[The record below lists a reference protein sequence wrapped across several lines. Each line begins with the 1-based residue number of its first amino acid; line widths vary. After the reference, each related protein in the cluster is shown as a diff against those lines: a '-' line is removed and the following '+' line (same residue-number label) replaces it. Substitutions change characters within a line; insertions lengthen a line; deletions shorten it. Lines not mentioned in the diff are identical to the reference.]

1 MRYRLLQEL
10 RGQLKIA
17 SLQFCNMAS
26 QLTINLICIA
36 VVGHLSEL
44 DLAAASLSVDVYS
57 IMGQSVIIS
66 MLGALDTQASQVK
79 DHGAFPALSLSYV
92 VNLSMDKTPQFH
104 SSCKHTASIN
114 GIMSV
119 MTCYQFCID

>member
-1 MRYRLLQEL
+1 
-10 RGQLKIA
+10 
-17 SLQFCNMAS
+17 MAS

-36 VVGHLSEL
+36 VVGHYSEL

-79 DHGAFPALSLSYV
+79 LGDATRQIFPKPFL
-92 VNLSMDKTPQFH
+92 FIH
-104 SSCKHTASIN
+104 EIR
-114 GIMSV
+114 
-119 MTCYQFCID
+119 